1 MLAALLLALSL
12 SAPPTPVSR
21 AQAGTAFDG
30 TWTGTGTLVERRGRG
45 SSCGPETTNRRF
57 TIANGQISWAY
68 DNRYGIGF
76 SGPIQADGSF
86 DLASGPH
93 RLQGQANGSTM
104 TATYIGTECVRSFR
118 MRRRRD

>member
-12 SAPPTPVSR
+12 AAPSAPVSR

-45 SSCGPETTNRRF
+45 SSCGPEVTNRRF
-57 TIANGQISWAY
+57 TIANGQISWA
-68 DNRYGIGF
+68 DDSRYGIRF

-86 DLASGPH
+86 DLSSGAN
-93 RLQGQANGSTM
+93 RLQGQASGSGM
-104 TATYIGTECVRSFR
+104 TVDFIGRECVRSFR
-118 MRRRRD
+118 MRRRSG